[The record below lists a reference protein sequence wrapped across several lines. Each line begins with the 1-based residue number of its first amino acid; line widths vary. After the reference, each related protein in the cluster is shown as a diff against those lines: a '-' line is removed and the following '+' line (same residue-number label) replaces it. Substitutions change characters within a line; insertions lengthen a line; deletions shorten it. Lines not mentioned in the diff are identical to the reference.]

1 MKTFPCA
8 KINLGLYITERRPD
22 GYHNL
27 QTVFYPIPLC
37 DELEVYPSADDRF
50 SVCGPAL
57 ANTGVEV
64 ADSQDALFTDNL
76 VMRVIRLL
84 REEPLDV
91 PPVSVRLTKNIP
103 FGAGLGGGSSDAAAM
118 MKMLNTLF
126 GLGLTEEDMEQRLV
140 RLGADCP
147 FFVRQRPVLSTGIG
161 DRFTPIDLDLSG
173 LWILLVKPDEAVST
187 RKAYQ
192 GVTPCQ
198 PAFPLSESI
207 ARPIREWQQFVSNDF
222 ERTVF
227 PHHPGLSTIKQ
238 QLIESGAI
246 YAAMSGSGSSL
257 FGLFDH
263 RPDEAT
269 LHAFAPNFVFSARL

>member
-37 DELEVYPSADDRF
+37 DELEVCPSADDRF

-76 VMRVIRLL
+76 VMRVVRLL
-84 REEPLDV
+84 REEALDV

-161 DRFTPIDLDLSG
+161 DRFTPINLDLSG

-192 GVTPCQ
+192 SVTPCQ

-238 QLIESGAI
+238 QLIEFGAI

-269 LHAFAPNFVFSARL
+269 LHAFAPHFVFSARL